1 MRPVVITGF
10 MGCGKTSVARELAVR
25 LNTSM
30 VDLDERITA
39 LTSRTPAQLIVEE
52 GEAAFRT
59 VESDTLR
66 NLLQMHEAEVI
77 ALGGGAWIR
86 ETNRDLVREYG
97 CLSVWLDASFELC
110 WSRIEAS
117 GDDRPL
123 GKTREQAESLYYRR
137 RPVYELS
144 DLHIQVVPEQT
155 FDDLLSQI
163 VNRIR
168 VVCG

>member
-59 VESDTLR
+59 V
-66 NLLQMHEAEVI
+66 
-77 ALGGGAWIR
+77 
-86 ETNRDLVREYG
+86 
-97 CLSVWLDASFELC
+97 
-110 WSRIEAS
+110 
-117 GDDRPL
+117 
-123 GKTREQAESLYYRR
+123 
-137 RPVYELS
+137 
-144 DLHIQVVPEQT
+144 
-155 FDDLLSQI
+155 
-163 VNRIR
+163 
-168 VVCG
+168 